1 MYLLWSVLFVLVTC
15 MFAKD
20 DRICSLQGRFNL
32 PELMQSGDIII
43 GGIFPI
49 HYRGIPPRT
58 SYQTQPET
66 PRCLDFSLRAFRW
79 VQLMIFAIEEINN
92 DPSLLPNITL
102 GYNIY
107 DSCATP
113 ALAVRATLT
122 ILNGQEENVTLSR
135 CNGGAPVHALIG
147 DSGSTQSI
155 TIARTAGLFGIPLI
169 SYFSTCICLSNKKE
183 FPTFFRTI
191 PSDYFQVAAFVQLVK
206 HFGWTWLAA
215 FGSDDDYGH
224 LGISAF
230 VEEVTKTG
238 ACVAFAEYLPKFND
252 KEKIL
257 QQVELI
263 KNTKVKVIL
272 VFAPERDLNF
282 LVEELVRQNVTGLQW
297 LASEAWSTAAL
308 LSTAANSEIMG
319 GTLGLAIRR
328 ADIPGIKQFLVRLH
342 PSKYPGN
349 EYVKQLWE
357 AAFHCT
363 WTSHNDTENARLGP
377 LKHLCTGQEDL
388 KVAQNAFTDETQLR
402 VSYNTY
408 RAVYAVAHSIQ
419 NMLQCQNGQGPFV
432 NKTCPDI
439 SKLKPWQVLHYLKKV
454 KFTTA
459 FGDEVRFDV
468 NGDPPATYDLLNW
481 QRVPY
486 GNMKYIKVGE
496 YDASVGTDNQLVIEK
511 EGIVWSGGQKMVI
524 EAKCSESCLPGTRK
538 GARTGEPICCY
549 DCIPCAEGEI
559 SDEIDSVDCLTCHLD
574 YWPNL
579 ERDKCILKEI
589 EFLSFGDTMGIILT
603 ALSISGACIS
613 MAVIAV
619 FYRYKNTPIVKA
631 NNSELSFLLLFSLV
645 LCFLCSLLF
654 IGQPTIWSCMLR
666 HTAFAIVFVL
676 CISCI
681 LGKTI
686 MVLMAFNA
694 RLPNNDVGKWFGPL
708 QRRLFIFSVPS
719 IQVVICILWLTLSP
733 PYPAKNFQHQSATI
747 ILECDVGSATAFY
760 SVLGYI
766 GFLSVMCFVLAFLAR
781 ALPDSFN
788 EAKFIT
794 FSMLIF
800 CAVWITFIPV
810 YINSGKHT
818 VAVEIFAILSSSF
831 GLLSCIFAPRIY
843 IILLKPELNTKK
855 NLMGRPPAN
864 TL

>member
-1 MYLLWSVLFVLVTC
+1 MP
-15 MFAKD
+15 
-20 DRICSLQGRFNL
+20 FN
-32 PELMQSGDIII
+32 
-43 GGIFPI
+43 
-49 HYRGIPPRT
+49 
-58 SYQTQPET
+58 
-66 PRCLDFSLRAFRW
+66 LRAFRW

-102 GYNIY
+102 GYKIY

-113 ALAVRATLT
+113 ALALRAALT

-135 CNGGAPVHALIG
+135 CNGGSPVHALIA
-147 DSGSTQSI
+147 DAGSTQSI
-155 TIARTAGLFGIPLI
+155 TIARTAGLFGIPMI
-169 SYFSTCICLSNKKE
+169 SYFSSCICLSNKKE

-230 VEEVTKTG
+230 VEEVTKIG

-252 KEKIL
+252 KGKIL
-257 QQVELI
+257 HQVELI
-263 KNTKVKVIL
+263 KKTKVKVIL
-272 VFAPERDLNF
+272 VFAPEIELNF

-342 PSKYPGN
+342 PSNYPGN
-349 EYVKQLWE
+349 EYIKQLWE
-357 AAFHCT
+357 AVFHCT

-377 LKHLCTGQEDL
+377 LKHVCTGQEDL

-408 RAVYAVAHSIQ
+408 RAVYAVAHSIH

-432 NKTCPDI
+432 NETCPDI

-468 NGDPPATYDLLNW
+468 NGDPRATYDLLNW
-481 QRVPY
+481 QRVPN
-486 GNMKYIKVGE
+486 GNMKYIKVGQ

-549 DCIPCAEGEI
+549 DCLPCAEGEI
-559 SDEIDSVDCLTCHLD
+559 S
-574 YWPNL
+574 NQ
-579 ERDKCILKEI
+579 
-589 EFLSFGDTMGIILT
+589 T
-603 ALSISGACIS
+603 ALH
-613 MAVIAV
+613 
-619 FYRYKNTPIVKA
+619 
-631 NNSELSFLLLFSLV
+631 NN
-645 LCFLCSLLF
+645 
-654 IGQPTIWSCMLR
+654 
-666 HTAFAIVFVL
+666 AI
-676 CISCI
+676 
-681 LGKTI
+681 
-686 MVLMAFNA
+686 
-694 RLPNNDVGKWFGPL
+694 PL
-708 QRRLFIFSVPS
+708 NLNFEN
-719 IQVVICILWLTLSP
+719 
-733 PYPAKNFQHQSATI
+733 KNFYEI
-747 ILECDVGSATAFY
+747 
-760 SVLGYI
+760 SVQ
-766 GFLSVMCFVLAFLAR
+766 MK
-781 ALPDSFN
+781 
-788 EAKFIT
+788 E
-794 FSMLIF
+794 
-800 CAVWITFIPV
+800 
-810 YINSGKHT
+810 
-818 VAVEIFAILSSSF
+818 
-831 GLLSCIFAPRIY
+831 
-843 IILLKPELNTKK
+843 
-855 NLMGRPPAN
+855 
-864 TL
+864 